1 MGLGHKNRRPRS
13 SGAVKP
19 LQFIAAGHKLRD
31 LPQSQLEASAQLQK
45 SSRPAEGWN
54 SFNAFLYKVGDEG
67 EERSAAQDWVA
78 IDDLCQ
84 RFELRKLVEGA
95 AEHLQGNC
103 QGMLPQAAERLS
115 AARRLPQRTDVR
127 LALSGQMVGGPMGSN
142 HPRNVMHGNHD
153 SWVWPSED
161 FEGCA
166 PPDVEQEPQERAT
179 ASKRSRHQSRG
190 SPAPQSNGPSPSKRL
205 TYIGRGPSL
214 PSMGLSEGPVV
225 EELAARLGGLNVD
238 IPRVTGWAV
247 DNKKSSCTHAKR
259 CLVGCAEGDGKVAVA
274 SSSAREQETHLLSPD
289 SKGFWA
295 AQSPPSL
302 ADDCAAELPIET
314 NSSSGIIR
322 EASTPAPPLNTQA
335 ASSPCVVRG
344 RPPLNRSQSTPLL
357 AAEAAVN
364 YMDFCHKVRPGTAM
378 PAVRTVEDSDCASA
392 KAGNRILIDAPDA
405 KELLLDSAVT
415 TPTLGS
421 GPESVS
427 SSAVGSRPGTTGSSR
442 LGSTTSGRSSA
453 NRRGMPLSSQTRP
466 LAGAAGGSAHSDNLF
481 GLVSRSRN
489 FSQGSPT
496 ELGPALASSPP
507 QVQATRSKPAATV
520 RRSVY

>member
-1 MGLGHKNRRPRS
+1 MGLGDKNRRPRS

-31 LPQSQLEASAQLQK
+31 LPPSQSEASAQFQK
-45 SSRPAEGWN
+45 LTRPAEGWN
-54 SFNAFLYKVGDEG
+54 SFNAFLYKVGDESG
-67 EERSAAQDWVA
+67 ERNAAQDWLA

-95 AEHLQGNC
+95 AERLQGNC
-103 QGMLPQAAERLS
+103 QGMLPRAAERLS

-127 LALSGQMVGGPMGSN
+127 LALSGQMVGGPGRRNLIQSN
-142 HPRNVMHGNHD
+142 HDN
-153 SWVWPSED
+153 WAWPSED
-161 FEGCA
+161 FSGCA
-166 PPDVEQEPQERAT
+166 SPDVEQEPQERAS
-179 ASKRSRHQSRG
+179 ASKRSRPHSRG

-214 PSMGLSEGPVV
+214 PSMGPSEGPVV

-238 IPRVTGWAV
+238 IPRLAGWAV
-247 DNKKSSCTHAKR
+247 DNKRSPSTPAKR
-259 CLVGCAEGDGKVAVA
+259 SLVGGPERDGKVAVA
-274 SSSAREQETHLLSPD
+274 SSSARDQETHLLSPD
-289 SKGFWA
+289 SLGFWA
-295 AQSPPSL
+295 TQQSPSL

-314 NSSSGIIR
+314 NFAPGIVR
-322 EASTPAPPLNTQA
+322 DASTPASPLNTQI
-335 ASSPCVVRG
+335 ASSPCVVKG
-344 RPPLNRSQSTPLL
+344 RAGPPLNRSQSTPLP
-357 AAEAAVN
+357 AAEASVN
-364 YMDFCHKVRPGTAM
+364 YMDFCHKVGPGTAM
-378 PAVRTVEDSDCASA
+378 PVVSTAEDSDCADA
-392 KAGNRILIDAPDA
+392 KARNRLLIDAPEA

-442 LGSTTSGRSSA
+442 PSSRASGRSNA

-496 ELGPALASSPP
+496 ELGPALASTPAHM
-507 QVQATRSKPAATV
+507 QATRSKPAAIAH
-520 RRSVY
+520 RSVQ